1 MALRAEIVDLAG
13 IDLLKYPAQH
23 RAVREVAVMQ
33 RQPFAGEVRIV
44 IEVID
49 AIGVEQACPADQTVH
64 LVALG
69 EQKLGQVRAIL
80 PGNTGDQGAFCHC
93 LKTYH
98 KIRRS
103 RKPEHESCLLWR
115 MRKSGAIRGNSA
127 RWRARREA

>member
-1 MALRAEIVDLAG
+1 
-13 IDLLKYPAQH
+13 
-23 RAVREVAVMQ
+23 MQ
-33 RQPFAGEVRIV
+33 RQPLAGEVRIV

-80 PGNTGDQGAFCHC
+80 PGNTRDQGALCHC

-103 RKPEHESCLLWR
+103 RKQTGTCVLSTTADAQ
-115 MRKSGAIRGNSA
+115 G
-127 RWRARREA
+127 RAHPRQ